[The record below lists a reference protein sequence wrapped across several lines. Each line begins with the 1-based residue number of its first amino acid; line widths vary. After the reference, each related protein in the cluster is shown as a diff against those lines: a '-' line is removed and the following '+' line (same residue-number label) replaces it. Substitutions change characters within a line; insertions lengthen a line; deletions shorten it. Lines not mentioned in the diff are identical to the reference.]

1 MLCIVI
7 PEYANGAGANGL
19 PRAEPRPVT
28 TSRTWRNTCNEAHP
42 P

>member
-19 PRAEPRPVT
+19 PRAKPRPL
-28 TSRTWRNTCNEAHP
+28 TWRNTCNEAHP